1 MAATK
6 FDLEIE
12 QGIPYKK
19 KFLVRNE
26 DNSLPNMT
34 GWTARMQFRP
44 YVSSSQ
50 VAVDA
55 STANGKLIIDTGTSS
70 IEINLSEADT
80 TAFTSLKYVY
90 DLELL
95 DSLSKPIRLL
105 QGSVSVSQE
114 VTRN

>member
-6 FDLEIE
+6 FDLDIE

-26 DNSLPNMT
+26 DNSLPVMT
-34 GWTARMQFRP
+34 GWTARMQFRQ
-44 YVSSSQ
+44 YVSSPV
-50 VAVDA
+50 VALDA
-55 STANGKLIIDTGTSS
+55 STSNNKLVINTGDSS
-70 IEINLSEADT
+70 VEIVLSEADT
-80 TAFTSLKYVY
+80 TVFSSVKYVY

-95 DSLSKPIRLL
+95 DSSSKPIRLL
-105 QGSVSVSQE
+105 QGTVSVSQE

>member
-6 FDLEIE
+6 LDLEIE

-26 DNSLPNMT
+26 DASLPNMT

-55 STANGKLIIDTGTSS
+55 STSNSKLIIDTATSS

-80 TAFTSLKYVY
+80 TAFSSVKYVY

-95 DSLSKPIRLL
+95 DATSKPIRLL
-105 QGSVSVSQE
+105 QGNVSVSQE